1 MNEVK
6 QAVSPKNIPVSTVTP
21 FLVNRQYILQQN
33 PFLVGD
39 DLDDPAL
46 DIKSVDEFT
55 IARKGERI
63 PLYLFLSLTDV
74 RRGKKRK
81 LIKRNFKI
89 WKKEYLAKEK
99 EFTQKVRNQKTA
111 TKDKRVKKF
120 PFVTWLIYLFAFF
133 AVLVVFFNFAMF
145 QKKAPG
151 VYGFLFRVREIT
163 STFYGEILLTALS
176 LVLFFV
182 LVYGI
187 YQNRVLCFLN
197 RKAKASSR
205 QLSVLSDGAKRAF
218 RKKYK
223 KAYRFYLAKVDNP
236 ALDAYGLN
244 NLLEPK
250 YRFTQMEKLFD
261 LDMENASNFA
271 KSNKL
276 FKIKRILMHGVTILL
291 ALALIGYVGYWMI
304 AK

>member
-6 QAVSPKNIPVSTVTP
+6 QAVSPENISVSTVNP
-21 FLVNRQYILQQN
+21 VLVNRQYILQQN

-120 PFVTWLIYLFAFF
+120 PFVTWLIYLFAFLQSWSCSSISPCF
-133 AVLVVFFNFAMF
+133 RRKLPAYTAFCFGCGKLLL
-145 QKKAPG
+145 
-151 VYGFLFRVREIT
+151 LFT
-163 STFYGEILLTALS
+163 
-176 LVLFFV
+176 
-182 LVYGI
+182 
-187 YQNRVLCFLN
+187 
-197 RKAKASSR
+197 
-205 QLSVLSDGAKRAF
+205 
-218 RKKYK
+218 
-223 KAYRFYLAKVDNP
+223 
-236 ALDAYGLN
+236 
-244 NLLEPK
+244 
-250 YRFTQMEKLFD
+250 
-261 LDMENASNFA
+261 A
-271 KSNKL
+271 KS
-276 FKIKRILMHGVTILL
+276 F
-291 ALALIGYVGYWMI
+291 
-304 AK
+304 

>member
-6 QAVSPKNIPVSTVTP
+6 QAVSPENISVSTVNP
-21 FLVNRQYILQQN
+21 VLVNRQYILQQN

-81 LIKRNFKI
+81 LIKSNFKI

-120 PFVTWLIYLFAFF
+120 PFVTWLIYLFAF

-151 VYGFLFRVREIT
+151 VYGFCFGCGKLLLLFT
-163 STFYGEILLTALS
+163 
-176 LVLFFV
+176 
-182 LVYGI
+182 
-187 YQNRVLCFLN
+187 
-197 RKAKASSR
+197 
-205 QLSVLSDGAKRAF
+205 
-218 RKKYK
+218 
-223 KAYRFYLAKVDNP
+223 
-236 ALDAYGLN
+236 
-244 NLLEPK
+244 
-250 YRFTQMEKLFD
+250 
-261 LDMENASNFA
+261 A
-271 KSNKL
+271 KS
-276 FKIKRILMHGVTILL
+276 F
-291 ALALIGYVGYWMI
+291 
-304 AK
+304 